1 MNLAVCFFGKVG
13 GKKGKDEIGGK
24 NNPSESIKEILRY
37 AKVTTD
43 NVDVFI
49 HSWSEDDKDNLIK
62 ICKPKLY
69 KFQEQIRFNKKYS
82 DYPLSEACFIGDS
95 AEESFDAMVSDL
107 VFRSKSRWYS
117 QAKSLELMQIYSNE
131 NNKRYD
137 MVLQVRLDLIFIT
150 SPFPISY
157 SKDKL
162 YLAYRKNT
170 REKRIE
176 DLYFMSGQE
185 IALKFQDI
193 NNSYD
198 KYHIDPPCALLQFI
212 ENNKINCIEQL
223 EMGKGFY
230 LPRWEPSKKRIFF
243 ILFLKKIRMY
253 YIAIVVRNFFSSI
266 WTSK

>member
-13 GKKGKDEIGGK
+13 GKKGKDEVGGK
-24 NNPSESIKEILRY
+24 NDPSESVKEILRY
-37 AKVTTD
+37 AKATTD

-69 KFQEQIRFNKKYS
+69 KFQEQIRFNTKYS
-82 DYPLSEACFIGDS
+82 DYPLSEACFLGDS

-117 QAKSLELMQIYSNE
+117 QAKSLELMQIYSND
-131 NNKRYD
+131 NNKQYD

-150 SPFPISY
+150 NPFPISY
-157 SKDKL
+157 SMDKL
-162 YLAYRKNT
+162 YLAYKKKT
-170 REKRIE
+170 REKRRE
-176 DLYFMSGQE
+176 DLYFISGQE

-193 NNSYD
+193 SNSYD

-212 ENNKINCIEQL
+212 QNNKIDCIERL
-223 EMGKGFY
+223 EMSKDFY
-230 LPRWEPSKKRIFF
+230 LPRWVPSKKRRIFVF
-243 ILFLKKIRMY
+243 LLKKIRMY
-253 YIAIVVRNFFSSI
+253 SIAIVVRNFFSFI
-266 WTSK
+266 LTRK